1 MYLLLYRTGWMGGI
15 RFGQRGFDAGM
26 GRSRYF
32 GTPIEARFDRGAP
45 TGRAGRADFLLDGRR
60 HGGAL
65 KKAAGSGRRDAP

>member
-1 MYLLLYRTGWMGGI
+1 MGGR

-45 TGRAGRADFLLDGRR
+45 TGRDGPAEPTFFWM
-60 HGGAL
+60 GDTSCGAL

>member
-1 MYLLLYRTGWMGGI
+1 MGGR

-45 TGRAGRADFLLDGRR
+45 TGRDGPAEPTFFWMGETWRGVKKSGGIRALV
-60 HGGAL
+60 
-65 KKAAGSGRRDAP
+65 DAP